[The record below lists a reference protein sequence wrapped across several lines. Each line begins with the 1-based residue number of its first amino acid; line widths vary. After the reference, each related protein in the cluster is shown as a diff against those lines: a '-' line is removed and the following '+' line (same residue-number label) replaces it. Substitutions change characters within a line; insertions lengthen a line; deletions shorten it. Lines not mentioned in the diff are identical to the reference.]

1 MRLIGLSRLNVFLF
15 PMYQGITMALMSMVV
30 AMGGYFS
37 LSAVINR
44 VFSSDLEMG
53 ERICELPPSY
63 IVIATATTVVVALMS
78 SSFAAWRTTK
88 IDPAE
93 ALRYE

>member
-15 PMYQGITMALMSMVV
+15 PIYQGITMALMSMIV

-53 ERICELPPSY
+53 EQICELPLSY
-63 IVIATATTVVVALMS
+63 LVIATATTVFVALMS